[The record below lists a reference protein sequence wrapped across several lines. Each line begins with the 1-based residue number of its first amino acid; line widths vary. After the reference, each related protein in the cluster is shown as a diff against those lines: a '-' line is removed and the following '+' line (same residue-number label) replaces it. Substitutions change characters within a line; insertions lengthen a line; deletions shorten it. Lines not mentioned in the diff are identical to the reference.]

1 MSERR
6 LEGKDTEKTN
16 FPDSFA
22 FDHNMSFLAEAART
36 CAEAV
41 SLIAEASK

>member
-1 MSERR
+1 MSERP

-22 FDHNMSFLAEAART
+22 FDHNMSFLV
-36 CAEAV
+36 EAV
-41 SLIAEASK
+41 SLIAEASR